1 MTEKEPRCVFNEA
14 AGDILLNM
22 SSVVTKRREHMLAYR
37 KTIQYKCKKCSQIH
51 TRHHFIWAKP
61 ERA

>member
-1 MTEKEPRCVFNEA
+1 M
-14 AGDILLNM
+14 NM
-22 SSVVTKRREHMLAYR
+22 SSVVTKRWEHMLAYR